1 MEALVRHPVS
11 DLQDEML
18 KRYCAEAE
26 ARILHAST
34 AQQARRWGEE
44 ICSKLERECSS
55 KLILNATRT
64 YIDAIIQELFSK
76 KR

>member
-11 DLQDEML
+11 DMQDEML

-26 ARILHAST
+26 ARITHASN
-34 AQQARRWGEE
+34 ARQARQWGEE
-44 ICSKLERECSS
+44 ICAKLERECSS

-64 YIDAIIQELFSK
+64 YIHRIIQEVFQK

>member
-11 DLQDEML
+11 NPQDEML

-26 ARILHAST
+26 ARIVHASS
-34 AQQARRWGEE
+34 ARQAREWGEE

-55 KLILNATRT
+55 KLILDATRT
-64 YIDAIIQELFSK
+64 YIDRIIQEIFHQ